1 MSTDVAAGLATLGE
15 PTRRQ
20 IVERLARGPLSVHEI
35 ADRLPVGRPAV
46 SMHLRVLK
54 DAGLVS
60 DRRMGTRRLYQLNP
74 DALAALRDYLDWY
87 WTQALATYK
96 QAVEQQEE
104 GGTDAMAPEVRP
116 EVRVA
121 KAIVVEVPR
130 VQAFEFFIRQE
141 VWWPVR
147 THHLAEPPLET
158 VILEPFEGGRWFERG
173 HDGRECD
180 WGTVLVWEPP
190 RRIVVTWQVGPG
202 WVHEPDPTKA
212 SEIEVRFL
220 AESQQRTRIELEHR
234 HLERYGERA
243 EQMRSILDGPGGA
256 AGVLR
261 AYAAQF
267 GGTQGE
273 AAPSE
278 QSDHRG

>member
-1 MSTDVAAGLATLGE
+1 MSTDIAAGLATIGE
-15 PTRRQ
+15 PTRRL

-46 SMHLRVLK
+46 SMHLRALK
-54 DAGLVS
+54 DAGLVV
-60 DRRMGTRRLYQLNP
+60 DRRMGNRRLYQLNP
-74 DALAALRDYLDWY
+74 EALAALRDYLDWY

-104 GGTDAMAPEVRP
+104 GGTGAMAPEV

-121 KAIVVEVPR
+121 KSLVVEVPR

-141 VWWPVR
+141 AWWPSQ

-158 VILEPFEGGRWFERG
+158 VILEPFAGGRWYERG
-173 HDGRECD
+173 RDGRECD

-190 RRIVVTWQVGPG
+190 RRIVVTWQIGPG
-202 WVHEPDPTKA
+202 WVYEPDPTKA

-220 AESQQRTRIELEHR
+220 AESQQRTRVEFEHR
-234 HLERYGERA
+234 HLERYGEQAERMRA
-243 EQMRSILDGPGGA
+243 ILDAPNGA
-256 AGVLR
+256 AGVLQ
-261 AYAAQF
+261 AYAAWV
-267 GGTQGE
+267 GE
-273 AAPSE
+273 ALAAP
-278 QSDHRG
+278 RGKAAFPPR